1 MTSRALILLYGTFAF
16 HPALFAAEPLDSIL
30 AKITQSAGTFRAMS
44 AKIRIRDYTAIIKDD
59 STSEGAITIQRGGP
73 RELRMVMHITA
84 PPEDAKTY
92 AFHDRKAEIYTPKAK
107 LVQEYDLGKNAGL
120 VDQFLLLGFG
130 TTGAELEKIYKIKLG
145 GEETVGGRK
154 TARLELTPKDKKA
167 QEYLK
172 QADLWVEVAEG
183 RIVQQKFLEGNGN
196 FRLVTYW
203 DAKWNPELT
212 DAAVRLDLP
221 KDVKRESPQK

>member
-1 MTSRALILLYGTFAF
+1 
-16 HPALFAAEPLDSIL
+16 
-30 AKITQSAGTFRAMS
+30 
-44 AKIRIRDYTAIIKDD
+44 
-59 STSEGAITIQRGGP
+59 
-73 RELRMVMHITA
+73 
-84 PPEDAKTY
+84 
-92 AFHDRKAEIYTPKAK
+92 
-107 LVQEYDLGKNAGL
+107 
-120 VDQFLLLGFG
+120 
-130 TTGAELEKIYKIKLG
+130 
-145 GEETVGGRK
+145 
-154 TARLELTPKDKKA
+154 
-167 QEYLK
+167 LK